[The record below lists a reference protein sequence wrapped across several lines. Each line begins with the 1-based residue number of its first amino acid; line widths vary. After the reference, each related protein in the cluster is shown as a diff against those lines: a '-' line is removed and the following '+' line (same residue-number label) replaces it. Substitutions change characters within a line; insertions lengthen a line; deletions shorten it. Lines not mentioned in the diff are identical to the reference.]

1 MNDIH
6 TLLDLAHRGLGI
18 ALVPQHIAAKP
29 QAAGLVA
36 VRLPQESTPEW
47 VVSVVS
53 SPTPAAASLAPQLL
67 ELLEPCAADV
77 AATGAALDDER
88 LVRV

>member
-1 MNDIH
+1 MP
-6 TLLDLAHRGLGI
+6 T
-18 ALVPQHIAAKP
+18 P
-29 QAAGLVA
+29 
-36 VRLPQESTPEW
+36 PQETAEGERTTQPRVWGNLPPRNPNFTGRDE
-47 VVSVVS
+47 
-53 SPTPAAASLAPQLL
+53 LL